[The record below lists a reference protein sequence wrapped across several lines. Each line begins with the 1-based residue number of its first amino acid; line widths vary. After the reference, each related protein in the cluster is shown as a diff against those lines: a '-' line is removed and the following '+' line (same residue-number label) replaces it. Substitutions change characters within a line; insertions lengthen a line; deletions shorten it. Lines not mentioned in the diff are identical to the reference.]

1 MKAITLKQPWAT
13 LIAEGLKEY
22 EFRSWKINYRGEIL
36 IHAGKTVD
44 KEAMERFKHLDL
56 EYPKSRIVARVIIK
70 DCIKLN
76 DKENKAIIKENPL
89 IYGDINRD
97 GYAWKLKLIE
107 KINNK
112 EEVLGK
118 QGIWYYNW
126 FFKFAVIKLI

>member
-97 GYAWKLKLIE
+97 GYAWKHKLIE

-118 QGIWYYNW
+118 QGIWYYN
-126 FFKFAVIKLI
+126 

>member
-56 EYPKSRIVARVIIK
+56 EYPKSRIVARVLIK

-118 QGIWYYNW
+118 QGIWYYN
-126 FFKFAVIKLI
+126 

>member
-44 KEAMERFKHLDL
+44 KEATEHLDL

-118 QGIWYYNW
+118 QGIWYYN
-126 FFKFAVIKLI
+126 

>member
-76 DKENKAIIKENPL
+76 DKENKSIIKENPL

-118 QGIWYYNW
+118 QGIWYYN
-126 FFKFAVIKLI
+126 

>member
-76 DKENKAIIKENPL
+76 DKENKSIIKENPL

-97 GYAWKLKLIE
+97 GYARKLKLIE

-118 QGIWYYNW
+118 QGIWYYN
-126 FFKFAVIKLI
+126 

>member
-97 GYAWKLKLIE
+97 GYAWKHKLIE